1 MGKASTEGAGNGGG
15 GEAQQ
20 MKIKLF
26 ERSYLFSCRV
36 LIMSIVALS
45 MTTPMVIMMNVFP
58 KKKNRVVRENVKKKN
73 FVLLAILHLICTRY
87 ACFANWFQSIYIY
100 GTHSLAHPVFAI
112 IEQLLLG
119 SPDEDEKQAEIL
131 SEMKIRKN
139 TLTSDK

>member
-1 MGKASTEGAGNGGG
+1 MGKASTEGAGNGG

-36 LIMSIVALS
+36 LIMSIVALP
-45 MTTPMVIMMNVFP
+45 MTTPMVIMMKCPEKDVFP

-87 ACFANWFQSIYIY
+87 ACFAN
-100 GTHSLAHPVFAI
+100 
-112 IEQLLLG
+112 
-119 SPDEDEKQAEIL
+119 
-131 SEMKIRKN
+131 
-139 TLTSDK
+139 

>member
-1 MGKASTEGAGNGGG
+1 
-15 GEAQQ
+15 

-87 ACFANWFQSIYIY
+87 ACFAN
-100 GTHSLAHPVFAI
+100 
-112 IEQLLLG
+112 
-119 SPDEDEKQAEIL
+119 
-131 SEMKIRKN
+131 
-139 TLTSDK
+139 

>member
-1 MGKASTEGAGNGGG
+1 MPSAHHEYSCVAYDDANGNNDEVPREGR
-15 GEAQQ
+15 
-20 MKIKLF
+20 I
-26 ERSYLFSCRV
+26 
-36 LIMSIVALS
+36 
-45 MTTPMVIMMNVFP
+45 P
-58 KKKNRVVRENVKKKN
+58 KKKKQGGSRKCKKKN